1 MGERAPRNAL
11 LQWDLEVQ
19 ASGHSETFT
28 TGKRAARAWL
38 HARGLLTAAFLPW
51 HVEITFDVHDAP
63 ATVHF
68 DERSDT
74 RFRLEIYSEEWGVFF
89 CHRGRASWIRV
100 TDIPFVHGRDDFH
113 LLHAVPAL
121 NDIASLLRAIEQE
134 HAIAFKREHALIR
147 TNLPAAEPVVRAW
160 IRTL

>member
-1 MGERAPRNAL
+1 
-11 LQWDLEVQ
+11 
-19 ASGHSETFT
+19 
-28 TGKRAARAWL
+28 
-38 HARGLLTAAFLPW
+38 
-51 HVEITFDVHDAP
+51 
-63 ATVHF
+63 VHF

-89 CHRGRASWIRV
+89 CHKGRASWIRV

-113 LLHAVPAL
+113 LLQAVPAL
-121 NDIASLLRAIEQE
+121 NDIASLLRSIEQE